1 MRLKVIRLI
10 ELNGAILKM
19 NDLDCQGHQTETFHS
34 SRQISFMMM
43 CGDVTSYTL
52 TIDNRAAHLLALEF
66 F

>member
-1 MRLKVIRLI
+1 
-10 ELNGAILKM
+10 M

-52 TIDNRAAHLLALEF
+52 TIDNRAAHLLAFEF

>member
-1 MRLKVIRLI
+1 LTVKATRPKS
-10 ELNGAILKM
+10 
-19 NDLDCQGHQTETFHS
+19 FHS

-52 TIDNRAAHLLALEF
+52 TIDNRAAHLLAFEF